1 MTKNTESTRFYSEI
15 QEKKISNLLEGY
27 LQSNSGAGKFKKGD
41 VVNKDASLLIECKC
55 SMSDKDSFSIK
66 KEWITKNELERKEM
80 RLTNS
85 CIAFRFGPIQEDYF
99 IINEKL
105 MKFLVEKL
113 KEENLDQGEIS

>member
-80 RLTNS
+80 RLANS

-113 KEENLDQGEIS
+113 KEIGRAHV